1 MTRPQE
7 QPLGSWRSRNVIAL
21 GVISLLTDVA
31 SDAAIPLLPAF
42 ILTLGGGAMVIGW
55 IEGVAEAV
63 SSVLKLLFGRWSDRI
78 GKSRPFVIS
87 GYALSSV
94 AKPLLA
100 LALAPWHVLAVR
112 ITDRVGKGL
121 RTSPRDALIAASV
134 RPEERGAAFG
144 LHKSMDHAGAV
155 IGPLCAAALLLWVTD
170 DLRIVFWLTAIPG
183 LLVIV
188 AALVGVREVPRP
200 AVQDKA
206 SGPADH
212 GLARFLV
219 PLGLFTLAKASEVF
233 LILKLMGESVGES
246 LQLAAFPLVWVGLHV
261 VKMACSVPG
270 GKIADRWGKRRVIA
284 FGWLLFACTF
294 ACLAFAQ
301 ERWVIAV
308 LLGLYA
314 VYGGLTEAAEKA
326 LVADIVPRNKQGAA
340 FGWYHLTLGL
350 LALAA
355 SALFGT
361 LWQLVSAQVA
371 FLTSAGFAVAAL
383 AMLFI
388 LGMPQKPGE
397 VMKTQ
402 EGGLL

>member
-1 MTRPQE
+1 M
-7 QPLGSWRSRNVIAL
+7 IAL

-31 SDAAIPLLPAF
+31 SDAALPLLPAF
-42 ILTLGGGAMVIGW
+42 ILTLGGGAMVLGW

-63 SSVLKLLFGRWSDRI
+63 SSVLKLVCGRWSDRL
-78 GKSRPFVIS
+78 GKSRPFVVS

-134 RPEERGAAFG
+134 RPEQRGAAFG
-144 LHKSMDHAGAV
+144 LHKAMDHAGAV
-155 IGPLCAAALLLWVTD
+155 IGPLCAAALLFWVTS
-170 DLRIVFWLTAIPG
+170 DLRVVFWLTAIPG

-200 AVQDKA
+200 PVEAKA
-206 SGPADH
+206 PGPADH

-261 VKMACSVPG
+261 VKMACAVPG
-270 GKIADRWGKRRVIA
+270 GKIADRWGKRRVIGA
-284 FGWLLFACTF
+284 GWLLFAGTF
-294 ACLAFAQ
+294 AALAFAQ
-301 ERWVIAV
+301 DRWLIGA
-308 LLGLYA
+308 LLGLYG
-314 VYGGLTEAAEKA
+314 VYSGLTEAAEKA
-326 LVADIVPRNKQGAA
+326 LVSEIVPRNKQGAA

-355 SALFGT
+355 SGVFGT
-361 LWQLVSAQVA
+361 LWQLVSAQAA
-371 FLTSAGFAVAAL
+371 FLTSAGLAVAAL
-383 AMLFI
+383 AVLFV
-388 LGMPQKPGE
+388 LGRPSPQKVE
-397 VMKTQ
+397 NSA
-402 EGGLL
+402 

>member
-1 MTRPQE
+1 MTQPESHPQ
-7 QPLGSWRSRNVIAL
+7 GSWLSRNVIAL
-21 GVISLLTDVA
+21 GVISFLTDVA
-31 SDAAIPLLPAF
+31 SDAALPLLPAF
-42 ILTLGGGAMVIGW
+42 ILTLGGGAMVLGW

-63 SSVLKLLFGRWSDRI
+63 SSVLKLAIGRWSDRI
-78 GKSRPFVIS
+78 GKSRPYVVA

-100 LALAPWHVLAVR
+100 LALIPAHVLAVR

-134 RPEERGAAFG
+134 RPEQRGAAFG

-155 IGPLCAAALLLWVTD
+155 VGPLLAAAFLLWISD
-170 DLRIVFWLTAIPG
+170 DLRLLFWLTAIPG

-200 AVQDKA
+200 PVQPKA
-206 SGPADH
+206 AGPADH

-246 LQLAAFPLVWVGLHV
+246 LQLAAFPLVWVGLHI
-261 VKMACSVPG
+261 VKMLCSVPG
-270 GKIADRWGKRRVIA
+270 GKLADRWGKRRVIG
-284 FGWLLFACTF
+284 FGWLLFAGTF
-294 ACLAFAQ
+294 AALAFAQ
-301 ERWVIAV
+301 DRWVIGA
-308 LLGLYA
+308 LLGLYG
-314 VYGGLTEAAEKA
+314 VYSGLTEAAEKA

-361 LWQLVSAQVA
+361 LWQLVSAQAA
-371 FLTSAGFAVAAL
+371 FLTSAGLALAAL
-383 AMLFI
+383 VVLFV
-388 LGMPQKPGE
+388 LGRPGTG
-397 VMKTQ
+397 KIPNSA
-402 EGGLL
+402 